1 MNLTKKHRREK
12 AKIIEKHNEKK
23 QRWIFSKSMQKP
35 NKKQEQTTKERKKK
49 IKTNIQTNM
58 STF

>member
-49 IKTNIQTNM
+49 
-58 STF
+58 